1 MLANAVSSAASMDA
15 SDLTPSD
22 LRVAVVA
29 ADPLARAGLATL
41 LAELPN
47 LSVVLQL
54 GLDENPERPL
64 AASHAEVVLIDL
76 GWEHEA
82 ESAALAAWLEQGLP
96 ALLLIP
102 DDRPSGQLW
111 SLGAAGVLSR
121 GRLPHTIADALWT
134 IRQGLLVLDP
144 DMGRPAL
151 ADPGA
156 GAGKGLT
163 PREAEVLQLL
173 AEGQT
178 NRAIAQSLR
187 ISEHTVKFHVTAI
200 LGKLGA
206 ESRTEAVVQAA
217 RAGWIV
223 L

>member
-1 MLANAVSSAASMDA
+1 
-15 SDLTPSD
+15 
-22 LRVAVVA
+22 
-29 ADPLARAGLATL
+29 
-41 LAELPN
+41 
-47 LSVVLQL
+47 
-54 GLDENPERPL
+54 
-64 AASHAEVVLIDL
+64 
-76 GWEHEA
+76 
-82 ESAALAAWLEQGLP
+82 
-96 ALLLIP
+96 
-102 DDRPSGQLW
+102 
-111 SLGAAGVLSR
+111 
-121 GRLPHTIADALWT
+121 
-134 IRQGLLVLDP
+134 
-144 DMGRPAL
+144 MGRPAL